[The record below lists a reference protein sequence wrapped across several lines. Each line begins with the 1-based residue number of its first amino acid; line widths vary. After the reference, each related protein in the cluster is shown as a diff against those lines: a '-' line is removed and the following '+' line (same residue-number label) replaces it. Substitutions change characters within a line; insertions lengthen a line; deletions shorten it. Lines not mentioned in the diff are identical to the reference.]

1 MWSARHSGQWSA
13 RRCHCQW
20 SQLTA
25 LDSRCSVRC
34 DQLAVTGSQ
43 WSAHSGRLAVESRR
57 LTVTGS
63 QSSACTLQSSARID
77 GLAVCS
83 GGWLA
88 VVGSHCWPT
97 GERAWRHAR
106 PPSIERVGRPG
117 SSLGVDVHARR
128 CHARAEC
135 SGLPARTSNRA
146 CLAWESRATMS
157 SVSRAGPARLV
168 CSYEWMHGAW
178 SILSLV

>member
-1 MWSARHSGQWSA
+1 M
-13 RRCHCQW
+13 
-20 SQLTA
+20 
-25 LDSRCSVRC
+25 V
-34 DQLAVTGSQ
+34 GSQ
-43 WSAHSGRLAVESRR
+43 WSARSRESSAHSHRLAVVS
-57 LTVTGS
+57 
-63 QSSACTLQSSARID
+63 LQSSARID

-106 PPSIERVGRPG
+106 PPSIERVGLPG

-178 SILSLV
+178 SILSLLTRMKRTLLNTRESL